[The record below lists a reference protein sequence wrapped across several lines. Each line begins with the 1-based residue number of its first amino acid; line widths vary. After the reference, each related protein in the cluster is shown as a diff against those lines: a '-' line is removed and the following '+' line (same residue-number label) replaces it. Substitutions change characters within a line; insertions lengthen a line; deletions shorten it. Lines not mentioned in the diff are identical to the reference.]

1 MDIKKF
7 VELGRQYGLECNNAY
22 PRYLYLPNQ
31 QDDTVAVFINE
42 RSIKFWYSIVKTGNE
57 IHMENYVEIIAA
69 KDFEEQ
75 LKSFKRE
82 LERKMK

>member
-7 VELGRQYGLECNNAY
+7 VELGRQYGLECNDAY
-22 PRYLYLPNQ
+22 LRYLYLPNQ
-31 QDDTVAVFINE
+31 QDDTVAVLINE
-42 RSIKFWYSIVKTGNE
+42 RSIKFWYSIVKVGNE
-57 IHMENYVEIIAA
+57 IHMENYVEIIDT
-69 KDFEEQ
+69 KNFEEE